1 MSGLSGLKPFGCS
14 GKGDRRMSS
23 FKNRFWGIQR
33 LNRASGNGSSL
44 REQVEPYLNWRVVA
58 IDDNAILLCKY
69 TSTSTI
75 QSGDMV
81 IIEGILMETWLEH
94 RQEGV

>member
-1 MSGLSGLKPFGCS
+1 
-14 GKGDRRMSS
+14 MSS

-33 LNRASGNGSSL
+33 LKPSSTNGTSL

-69 TSTSTI
+69 TTTTSI
-75 QSGDMV
+75 QSEDMI

>member
-1 MSGLSGLKPFGCS
+1 
-14 GKGDRRMSS
+14 MSS

-33 LNRASGNGSSL
+33 LNRVSDGVNSL
-44 REQVEPYLNWRVVA
+44 REQVEPYLSWKVVA

-69 TSTSTI
+69 TTASSI
-75 QSGDMV
+75 QSEDMV

-94 RQEGV
+94 RQQGV